1 MDAFTAFDLFCFF
14 CFATMSILCALS
26 SLCGYGNSRDMLD
39 KAISLVVGGAASYGF
54 AKLACETHGRL
65 MA

>member
-1 MDAFTAFDLFCFF
+1 
-14 CFATMSILCALS
+14 
-26 SLCGYGNSRDMLD
+26 MLD
-39 KAISLVVGGAASYGF
+39 KAISIVVGGAASYGF